1 MWWGKKMIILRGL
14 WCLFCF
20 YTVFKGNLESGA
32 KLAAGWAG
40 GGSGKRR
47 CQSFIGVLASPGSGS
62 SSGCIP
68 GALCQPENNA

>member
-1 MWWGKKMIILRGL
+1 MGAKKMIILRGL

-20 YTVFKGNLESGA
+20 HTVFKDNLESDA

-47 CQSFIGVLASPGSGS
+47 CQKLYRGFGIT
-62 SSGCIP
+62 SSGGIP
-68 GALCQPENNA
+68 GALCQPKNSA